1 MNKVSIFNNPEFGEV
16 RTIIDENNEPWF
28 CLADVCRALDLL
40 DVNTVKRRL
49 DKEDTQLV
57 DLHAP
62 YMNNP
67 KENVNIIGNSMATF
81 ITEGAVYDVVLESRK
96 PKAKQFRKWIT
107 SEVIPSIIRTGKY
120 ELKNNQYE
128 LPSIPKTYPE
138 ALRTLS
144 EQLVIIAEREEE
156 NAKLLEENNT
166 MKPKVAIYEEVMS
179 TEGLTGVR
187 DTAFKLGF
195 KQNEFVSMLINAGI
209 LYRTSRNALR
219 PYSKFYGYFKLVQL
233 KSKNSL
239 PYNRLMVTNRGTEF
253 LIARFKL
260 KDIIPLLIDENEPD
274 MGIEVLE

>member
-1 MNKVSIFNNPEFGEV
+1 MNEVVIFNNPEFGKV
-16 RTIIDENNEPWF
+16 RTVMDENNEPWF
-28 CLADVCRALDLL
+28 CLPDICRAIGLT
-40 DVNTVKRRL
+40 DVNKVKKRL
-49 DKEDTQLV
+49 DQDGIQLV
-57 DLHAP
+57 DLQGGYSIP
-62 YMNNP
+62 GMN
-67 KENVNIIGNSMATF
+67 ESNSFATF
-81 ITEGAVYDVVLESRK
+81 VNESNMYLCILRSDKPDAVK
-96 PKAKQFRKWIT
+96 FRKWVT
-107 SEVIPSIIRTGKY
+107 SEVLPEIRRTGKY

-179 TEGLTGVR
+179 TEGLTGIR

>member
-1 MNKVSIFNNPEFGEV
+1 MNEVVIFNNPEFGKV
-16 RTIIDENNEPWF
+16 RTVMDENNEPWF
-28 CLADVCRALDLL
+28 CLPDICRAIGLT
-40 DVNTVKRRL
+40 DVNKVKKRL
-49 DKEDTQLV
+49 DQDGIQLV
-57 DLHAP
+57 DLQGGYSIP
-62 YMNNP
+62 GMN
-67 KENVNIIGNSMATF
+67 ESNSFATF
-81 ITEGAVYDVVLESRK
+81 VNESNMYLCILRSDKPNAVK
-96 PKAKQFRKWIT
+96 FRKWVT
-107 SEVIPSIIRTGKY
+107 SEVLPEIRRTGKY

-179 TEGLTGVR
+179 TEGLTGIR

-260 KDIIPLLIDENEPD
+260 QDIIPLLIDESEPD